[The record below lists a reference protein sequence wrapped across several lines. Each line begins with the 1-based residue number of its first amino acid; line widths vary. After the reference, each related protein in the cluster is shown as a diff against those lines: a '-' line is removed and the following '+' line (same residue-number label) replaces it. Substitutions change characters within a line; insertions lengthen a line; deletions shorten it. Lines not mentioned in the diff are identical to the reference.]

1 MKLNDIFSKEEEQ
14 RINDELERCENDK
27 IVKFVKYAN
36 DVNERVTH
44 ASNMIDI
51 INQDL
56 RRIMVDQSTINQK
69 RLTIEIL
76 DYIGYLESKLDKG
89 SGN

>member
-1 MKLNDIFSKEEEQ
+1 MKLNDIFSKEEQQ
-14 RINDELERCENDK
+14 RMNDELQRCKNDK
-27 IVKFVKYAN
+27 IEKFVKYAN

-44 ASNMIDI
+44 ASNMIEI

-56 RRIMVDQSTINQK
+56 RRIMIDQTTINQK

-76 DYIGYLESKLDKG
+76 DYICYLESKLDKG

>member
-1 MKLNDIFSKEEEQ
+1 MNYKFSKEEEQ
-14 RINDELERCENDK
+14 RMNDELERCVNDDK
-27 IVKFVKYAN
+27 ILKYAQ
-36 DVNERVTH
+36 DVNKRVAN

-76 DYIGYLESKLDKG
+76 DYISYLESKLDKG